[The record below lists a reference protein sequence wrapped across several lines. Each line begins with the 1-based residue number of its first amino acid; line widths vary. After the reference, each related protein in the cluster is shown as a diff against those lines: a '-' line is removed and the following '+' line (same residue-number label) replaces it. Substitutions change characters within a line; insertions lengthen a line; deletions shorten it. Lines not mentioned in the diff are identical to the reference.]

1 MLLTYTYLWKCWR
14 LTAVSSHWENDSS
27 IFSVLACDYFVDTVV
42 VISGFVKVVVQ
53 VLRTDF
59 VTYCFWSRHFGEYQ
73 FLEAGLLPSAGTI
86 SLGWV
91 WPVTKEDHW
100 KIWNSFFFFQ
110 NQEMLEVGGVGVEP
124 CPPPQTFDSPFCSS
138 YNDVAQWLQSSCGSL
153 LQQCILL
160 LGQEAVACCKW
171 KKEHITC
178 HRVKQLKL
186 CVQDRLGR
194 DLVLQAIFLK
204 KLAALKRD
212 LPDW

>member
-1 MLLTYTYLWKCWR
+1 MLKTDCSFFTLRKWLLYFFSFSMWLFCWHCSSYLRFSQSCHASSENWFCHILLLITTFCWIPVFGSR
-14 LTAVSSHWENDSS
+14 TSS
-27 IFSVLACDYFVDTVV
+27 ICRHHL
-42 VISGFVKVVVQ
+42 SGLSMTRNK
-53 VLRTDF
+53 R
-59 VTYCFWSRHFGEYQ
+59 RP
-73 FLEAGLLPSAGTI
+73 LENLKFI
-86 SLGWV
+86 
-91 WPVTKEDHW
+91 
-100 KIWNSFFFFQ
+100 FFFQ

-124 CPPPQTFDSPFCSS
+124 CPPPQTFVSPFCSS
-138 YNDVAQWLQSSCGSL
+138 YNDVAQWLRSSCGSL